1 MDLKKYSNTQILH
14 MLGLRFKDYRL
25 VMNLSQED
33 LAKSAGVSVSTVH
46 KFETGTIT
54 NMNVT
59 NLMALLRPVGLLER
73 IDDLIPEQP
82 QNPYLLVG
90 GHPQQR
96 VRRKKSLSIGAF
108 DAG

>member
-1 MDLKKYSNTQILH
+1 MDLKKYSNTQILQ

-25 VMNLSQED
+25 MMNLSQGD
-33 LAKSAGVSVSTVH
+33 LAKAAGVSVSTVH

-73 IDDLIPEQP
+73 FDDLIPEQP
-82 QNPYLLVG
+82 ANPYLMAPE
-90 GHPQQR
+90 HQQQR
-96 VRRKKSLSIGAF
+96 VRRKNNG
-108 DAG
+108 